1 MKKVET
7 SKRRSRIIIINIKVI
22 IRIERKRIMRII
34 REIKIKKIIS
44 WKRIRMTIR
53 RKLRLYT

>member
-44 WKRIRMTIR
+44 
-53 RKLRLYT
+53 